1 MDRQEATAGVQDHGS
16 ELESW
21 NVPLRGWEGT
31 ASCKLQRSF
40 SGWKPP
46 LHYWRS
52 PRFLEIW
59 VENRGGNKEV
69 FCEVSDGKSRC
80 PSACVIDPAL

>member
-1 MDRQEATAGVQDHGS
+1 MVRESAGEQPNPTS
-16 ELESW
+16 AILYE
-21 NVPLRGWEGT
+21 NPLADVIRG
-31 ASCKLQRSF
+31 RRF
-40 SGWKPP
+40 STSRRLGVGRVH
-46 LHYWRS
+46 LG
-52 PRFLEIW
+52 EIW

>member
-1 MDRQEATAGVQDHGS
+1 MFVILKKFIENVECGVVEPS
-16 ELESW
+16 
-21 NVPLRGWEGT
+21 
-31 ASCKLQRSF
+31 
-40 SGWKPP
+40 
-46 LHYWRS
+46 
-52 PRFLEIW
+52 LEIW